1 MDTTAF
7 YIVLFLHLVSLI
19 VAFGSVLVI
28 DVFGLLW
35 VCRKH
40 PLSHVFKV
48 AGITQKLIWIGWAGL
63 VASGVPLL
71 VMEAYVDNLTKLKI
85 FLVLLV
91 GLNGLFL
98 DAVKRAGEKVPEG
111 AGPPA
116 VLIYHMGLT
125 SAISQLGW
133 WGTVVIG
140 FIHYN
145 IEHVVQWPKNPGL
158 FMGVIAAFF
167 LGAYL
172 VGKFIFRKKK

>member
-35 VCRKH
+35 VCRKDS
-40 PLSHVFKV
+40 LSHVFKV
-48 AGITQKLIWIGWAGL
+48 AGVTQKLIWIGWAGL
-63 VASGVPLL
+63 VASGIPLL
-71 VMEAYVDNLTKLKI
+71 VMKAYVDNLTKLKI

-111 AGPPA
+111 ARPPA
-116 VLIYHMGLT
+116 VLIYQMGLT

-133 WGTVVIG
+133 WGTIVIG
-140 FIHYN
+140 FIHHN
-145 IEHVVQWPKNPGL
+145 IEHVVQWPKKPWL
-158 FMGVIAAFF
+158 LMVAITAFF
-167 LGAYL
+167 LGVYL
-172 VGKFIFRKKK
+172 AGKLIFRKKK

>member
-7 YIVLFLHLVSLI
+7 DIILFAHLVSLI

-35 VCRKH
+35 ILRKH
-40 PLSHVFKV
+40 SLPHVFKV
-48 AGITQKLIWIGWAGL
+48 AGVTQKLIWIGWTGL
-63 VASGVPLL
+63 VASGIPLL
-71 VMEAYVDNLTKLKI
+71 VMKATVDNLIKLKI

-98 DAVKRAGEKVPEG
+98 DAVRRAGEKVPEG
-111 AGPPA
+111 ARLPA

-125 SAISQLGW
+125 AALSQLGW

-140 FIHYN
+140 FIHSH
-145 IEHVVQWPKNPGL
+145 IEHVVQWPKNPWL
-158 FMGVIAAFF
+158 LMLAVAAFF

-172 VGKFIFRKKK
+172 AGTIIFRKKK

>member
-40 PLSHVFKV
+40 SLSHVFKI
-48 AGITQKLIWIGWAGL
+48 AGVTQKLIWIGWAGL

-71 VMEAYVDNLTKLKI
+71 VMKAYVDNLTKLKI

-98 DAVKRAGEKVPEG
+98 ETVKRAGEKVPEG
-111 AGPPA
+111 ARPPA
-116 VLIYHMGLT
+116 VLIYHIGLT

-140 FIHYN
+140 FIHHN

-172 VGKFIFRKKK
+172 AGKFIFRNKK

>member
-35 VCRKH
+35 ICRRH

-48 AGITQKLIWIGWAGL
+48 AGVTQKLIWIGWAGL
-63 VASGVPLL
+63 VASGIPLL
-71 VMEAYVDNLTKLKI
+71 VMKAYVDNLTKLKI

-140 FIHYN
+140 FIHHN
-145 IEHVVQWPKNPGL
+145 IEHVVQWPKNPWL
-158 FMGVIAAFF
+158 SMGVIVAFF

-172 VGKFIFRKKK
+172 AGKFIFRKKK